1 MAIMVATGAGFDVT
15 RAISQIR
22 ENSSL
27 TASHTMRD
35 VVDEVKQKSVEGLSG
50 KQYRTMTNLSVTT
63 DNRVNV
69 VL

>member
-1 MAIMVATGAGFDVT
+1 MAIMVATGAGFEVT
-15 RAISQIR
+15 RTISQIR

-50 KQYRTMTNLSVTT
+50 KQYRTMTNLAVTT